1 MTIAA
6 GSSPG
11 RRQGLSLVT
20 ARDVPISG
28 ACQFSNVSMP

>member
-6 GSSPG
+6 GSSRGGG
-11 RRQGLSLVT
+11 RGSLVT

-28 ACQFSNVSMP
+28 GCQFSNVSMP